1 MKQKYTIFLCLAF
14 YFLMSLNAFSV
25 TISGIDYSLNNST
38 RTASVAGS
46 SLEDVVVPETI
57 VYDDITYEVTAIA
70 VCAFQN
76 KSTLKTIK
84 ISNSV
89 LSIGSSAFENCKYL
103 EKVYLSN
110 TLLRIDSYAFYGCT
124 KINYIVIPNTIN
136 FLSTNAFQGCSATLR
151 IICLREGFST
161 GKPSQTIY
169 PSSFFTF
176 NGNTYDYN
184 GKRPDITYSFNGI
197 GNGFQPTNVDMGDLS
212 VTAGNHTEY
221 LHCTFANDD
230 MSFNVDI
237 PYTYTIN
244 PAKLTA
250 KVKDASRLY
259 GDGNPQ
265 FSSEYS
271 GFVNNEDATVV
282 TSNGSY
288 TTTAT
293 EKSDVGTYA
302 IKQSG
307 ATAQNYVFDYE
318 DGTLTVN
325 KAPLTMTAND
335 KTMTYGSSIP
345 VFDISYE
352 GLKNNETQPAWVT
365 KPALSSTVTP
375 TSNAGTYPI
384 TISNASAKN
393 YDLTIH
399 NGTLTIGKAELT
411 AKVDNKSRLYGD
423 ANPEFTLTYTG
434 LKHNETV
441 PAWEQEPTF
450 ETTATT
456 QSNVGNYPVS
466 LKNAVA
472 VNYNITPVEGTLTVN
487 KAPLKVTPKDCT
499 RKYGEQNP
507 QFELNYEGLKNSEN
521 QPEWTEEPVITTN
534 ATAGSS
540 VGEYAITVK
549 SAEAR
554 NYTLEKGSGTLTVT
568 KAPVTIKLQ
577 DATRKYGTANPNF
590 EMAYTGLIDGE
601 TTPAWTTYPTITT
614 TAKEKSDVGD
624 YPITAEGG
632 GLKNYEFEGITPGM
646 LSVTPA
652 SLVVRAQNASK
663 SYFEENPMLS
673 YLCTGFVQGDNTDLF
688 TVKPQL
694 STTATLQSPVGIYSI
709 EVGGGEIKNYQVS
722 YVKGQL
728 TVDKRTLTVSTNDY
742 TRAYGEENPE
752 FELTYKGFVN
762 NEDENV
768 LMAKPKASTVADKNT
783 DTGVYDITIANGVA
797 ENYAFNYVGGK
808 LTIEKAYQTLTW
820 DQNLTGINLYDQVEL
835 TAKASSGL
843 EVQYTLEPNSV
854 CSLVKIGRKQYLDC
868 FAEGEAVLIAQQE
881 GNNNYW
887 QTTKMYKPVRIGGDS
902 GIDAIQIELD
912 PSARIYNAQGKRIPT
927 LQHGLNIIRMGDG
940 TIKKV
945 MVK

>member
-1 MKQKYTIFLCLAF
+1 MKNKRSIISLLFFLILSMSAF
-14 YFLMSLNAFSV
+14 ADV
-25 TISGIDYSLNNST
+25 TIDGIFYSLNTGNK
-38 RTASVAGS
+38 TAALSGS
-46 SLEDVVVPETI
+46 SLSNIVIPETI
-57 VYDDITYEVTAIA
+57 TYDDITYTVTSIKTG
-70 VCAFQN
+70 AFYYKWN
-76 KSTLKTIK
+76 IKTIK
-84 ISNSV
+84 LSSTVKKIEKLAFNHCSLEQIDLGSV
-89 LSIGSSAFENCKYL
+89 ESIEREAFCDCPSLK
-103 EKVYLSN
+103 
-110 TLLRIDSYAFYGCT
+110 
-124 KINYIVIPNTIN
+124 YIVIPQTALTAIGIFRWIDYRNVN
-136 FLSTNAFQGCSATLR
+136 LK
-151 IICLREGFST
+151 IICLREGLYGNDSN
-161 GKPSQTIY
+161 TIY
-169 PSSFFTF
+169 PSSFFTIIS
-176 NGNTYDYN
+176 NAHDYDGNY
-184 GKRPDITYSFNGI
+184 PEITYNFNGI
-197 GNGFQPTNVDMGDLS
+197 GCGFQPTNVNLDSLEAI
-212 VTAGNHTEY
+212 AGNHTTN
-221 LHCTFANDD
+221 LHCIFANDF

-271 GFVNNEDATVV
+271 GFVNNEDASVV

-288 TTTAT
+288 STTAT

-335 KTMTYGSSIP
+335 KTMTYGNSIP

-352 GLKNNETQPAWVT
+352 GLKNNETQPTWVT
-365 KPALSSTVTP
+365 KPTLSSTVTP

-384 TISNASAKN
+384 TISNADAKN

-399 NGTLTIGKAELT
+399 NGTLTVEKADLT

-434 LKHNETV
+434 LKHNEAV

-507 QFELNYEGLKNSEN
+507 QFELSYEGLKNSEN

-568 KAPVTIKLQ
+568 KAPVTIKLL

-590 EMAYTGLIDGE
+590 EMSYTGLIDGE

-632 GLKNYEFEGITPGM
+632 ELKNYEFEGITPGV

-694 STTATLQSPVGIYSI
+694 STTATLQSPVGIYTI

-728 TVDKRTLTVSTNDY
+728 TIDKRTLTVSTNDY

-887 QTTKMYKPVRIGGDS
+887 QTTKMYKSVKIGGDS
-902 GIDAIQIELD
+902 GIDAIQLELD
-912 PSARIYNAQGKRIPT
+912 PSARIYNAQGKLIPT
-927 LQHGLNIIRMGDG
+927 LQHGLNIIKMGDG